1 MGKEVDLKKG
11 EISRH
16 VNKALKAI
24 ADGYIIAIPL
34 EHSYAFACDAFRQD
48 AVRAMHVLRGDS
60 LFTAAQVAVGSAKT
74 AQGVVREVTP
84 EIAALMKKFWPGL
97 LSLNLRPQMGL
108 SWDLG
113 DANQLDRIS
122 IRVPK
127 SKFAKTLLAE
137 SGPLAIAGGSRV
149 GGFVPKEI
157 SDIFVLDSDL
167 AYKFNNGK
175 LRSGPA
181 STVVEADQDGVRVLR
196 VGAISLEEIQAIVPA
211 ATLI

>member
-11 EISRH
+11 ELSRH

-48 AVRAMHVLRGDS
+48 AVRTMHVLRGDP
-60 LFTAAQVAVGSAKT
+60 LFTAAQVVVGSSKT
-74 AQGVVREVTP
+74 TQGLVREITP
-84 EIAALMKKFWPGL
+84 DIAALMKKFWPGL
-97 LSLNLRPQMGL
+97 LSLNVRPQMGL

-113 DANQLDRIS
+113 DGNQLDRLS

-137 SGPLAIAGGSRV
+137 SGPLAIASGSRV
-149 GGFVPKEI
+149 GRPTPKELG
-157 SDIFVLDSDL
+157 DIFVLDSDL
-167 AYKFNNGK
+167 AFQFNNGK
-175 LRSGPA
+175 LRAGGA
-181 STVVEADQDGVRVLR
+181 STIVEADNEGVRVLR
-196 VGAISLEEIQAIVPA
+196 VGAISLDAIQAIVPS

>member
-11 EISRH
+11 EFTRH

-48 AVRAMHVLRGDS
+48 AVRAMHVLRGDP

-74 AQGVVREVTP
+74 AQGIVREITP
-84 EIAALMKKFWPGL
+84 DISALMKKFWPGL
-97 LSLNLRPQMGL
+97 LSLNVRPQTGL

-113 DANQLDRIS
+113 DSNQLDRIS
-122 IRVPK
+122 VRVPK
-127 SKFAKTLLAE
+127 NKFAKALLAE
-137 SGPLAIAGGSRV
+137 SGPLAIASGSRV
-149 GGFVPKEI
+149 GRPTPKEL
-157 SDIFVLDSDL
+157 SDIYVLHSDL
-167 AYKFNNGK
+167 AFQFNNGK
-175 LRSGPA
+175 LRNGLA

-196 VGAISLEEIQAIVPA
+196 VGAISLEEIQAIVPG

>member
-74 AQGVVREVTP
+74 AQGVVRDVTP
-84 EIAALMKKFWPGL
+84 EIAALMKKFLPGL

-167 AYKFNNGK
+167 AFKFNNGK

>member
-167 AYKFNNGK
+167 AFKFNNGK